1 MEEVFQ
7 LADVF
12 QEEMTRLLN
21 QTNNPGPMYEGW
33 QNPDNRAD
41 QKGPNGVYATP
52 FDRQGGPEVAQA
64 QLEMQ
69 ARDILS
75 RFTGDPVTIE
85 QAVAAMMQVMR
96 GDNQSPADKSGG
108 APALEVNKGM
118 QYGGNDAA
126 YSATAH
132 GGLSE
137 QEYLKYKAFRAAEDE
152 ETRKKGEEESRKR
165 KEDDEKTEKAEKEM
179 AARLAP
185 VIQATIDA
193 RVSQALSAYGIT
205 APAAQSA
212 APATPQVAPPAPSYA
227 GGWQNLPGVNVPP
240 GMQAGAVQPP
250 MQAALS
256 AEGQSPYQAKAD
268 QFLRVADAK
277 LSAMTDPYRKG
288 NAKSE
293 VLRLYTGILSGAAV
307 HIDDPFLQSVA
318 AEAGV
323 QFYDMSGGLGQK
335 L

>member
-1 MEEVFQ
+1 M
-7 LADVF
+7 ADVF
-12 QEEMTRLLN
+12 KEEMVRLLS

-33 QNPDNRAD
+33 QNPENRAD

-75 RFTGDPVTIE
+75 RFTDSPATID

-96 GDNQSPADKSGG
+96 GNNQSPADKSGG

-118 QYGGNDAA
+118 QYGGGDAA
-126 YSATAH
+126 YSAIAH
-132 GGLSE
+132 GGLTV

-165 KEDDEKTEKAEKEM
+165 KEDEEKSEKAEKEL

-193 RVSQALSAYGIT
+193 RVNQALSAYGIT

-212 APATPQVAPPAPSYA
+212 AAQAPAVQQAAPAAPNYA
-227 GGWQNLPGVNVPP
+227 GGWQGLPGVNVPP
-240 GMQAGAVQPP
+240 GMQAGAISPP
-250 MQAALS
+250 GMQGALS
-256 AEGQSPYQAKAD
+256 ADGMSPHQAKAD
-268 QFLRVADAK
+268 HFLKVADAK

-288 NAKSE
+288 NAKQE
-293 VLRLYTGILSGAAV
+293 MVRLYNGILSGTAV
-307 HIDDPFLQSVA
+307 HIDDPFLQAIAV
-318 AEAGV
+318 EAGV
-323 QFYDMSGGLGQK
+323 QYYDMSGGLGQS